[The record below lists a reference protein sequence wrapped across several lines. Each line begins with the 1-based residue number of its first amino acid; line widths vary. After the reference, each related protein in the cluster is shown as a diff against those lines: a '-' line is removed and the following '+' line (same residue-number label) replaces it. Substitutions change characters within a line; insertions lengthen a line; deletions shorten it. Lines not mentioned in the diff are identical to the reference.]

1 MEENGMSDR
10 IKLAEKEEERRIWHS
25 PDIVALCID
34 SYTGER
40 QEGRIYHQYADTPLC
55 FASLM
60 AAFLQMDAFYD
71 AICFPFASVRPRS
84 FFIDRKAA
92 GAARKSRKMPK
103 LPEYKRKD
111 VVVMEA
117 FEDVIKHRGEDA
129 TFIVRVQHRQHASWQ
144 GEVTWIDGQK
154 KESFRSALELVRLID
169 GALNGEDKAFGQ

>member
-1 MEENGMSDR
+1 MSDR

-34 SYTGER
+34 SYNGER
-40 QEGRIYHQYADTPLC
+40 QEGRIYHQYTDTPLC
-55 FASLM
+55 FASLT

-92 GAARKSRKMPK
+92 DAARKSRKMPK

-111 VVVMEA
+111 LVVMEA

-129 TFIVRVQHRQHASWQ
+129 TFIVRVQPACELAGRGYLDRRAEK
-144 GEVTWIDGQK
+144 GEFQKRVGTGQADRR
-154 KESFRSALELVRLID
+154 RS
-169 GALNGEDKAFGQ
+169 